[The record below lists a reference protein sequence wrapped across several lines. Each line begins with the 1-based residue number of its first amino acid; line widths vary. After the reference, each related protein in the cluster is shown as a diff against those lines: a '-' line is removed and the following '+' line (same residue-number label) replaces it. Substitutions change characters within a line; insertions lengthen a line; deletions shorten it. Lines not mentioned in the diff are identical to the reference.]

1 MEFTPT
7 RAAALA
13 RLAAFLPAAGRRY
26 AETRNADDGPAEG
39 GRGNVSQLS
48 PWLHAGLIAE
58 REVLEAVL
66 GQHAPR
72 AAEKFIAEVFWRIYF
87 KGYLEQRPAIW
98 ADYVTGRDGALAAL
112 DANAGLRTAYA
123 EATEGRTG
131 IEAFDVWAREL
142 VETGYLHNHARM
154 WFASIW
160 IFTLKLDW
168 RLGADVFLRHL
179 MDGDAASNTLSW
191 RWVAGL
197 HTKGKH
203 YLARADNIARYTAG
217 RPEGALAAS
226 GLAGD
231 EAEPLTEPQDYA
243 RQRLDLPAP
252 ATSADFAQP
261 FALLL
266 HDDAAHHVPLALPAA
281 PSLVIAAARPQ
292 ARSPG
297 GAGERALAFA
307 RGALAGG
314 MGEAAAAFGCAG
326 VEWRAGE
333 PLAPL
338 LAAAGVDRIALPY
351 LPAGWTRDALR
362 ADLAPLAA
370 AGRVTTLLGDL
381 DRTTWP
387 LAKAGFFGV
396 AKAIDGLLAEC
407 AIHGSTVGASTGH

>member
-1 MEFTPT
+1 MDLTPSRET
-7 RAAALA
+7 ALA

-26 AETRNADDGPAEG
+26 AETRNADDGPRAE

-48 PWLHAGLIAE
+48 PWLHAGVIGE
-58 REVLEAVL
+58 SEVLEAVL
-66 GQHAPR
+66 SAHSPR

-98 ADYVTGRDGALAAL
+98 DDYCSGRDGALAATE
-112 DANAGLRTAYA
+112 ANAGLRKAYA
-123 EATEGRTG
+123 EAVEGRTG
-131 IEAFDVWAREL
+131 IEAFDVWAKEL

-179 MDGDAASNTLSW
+179 MDADAASNTLSW

-203 YLARADNIARYTAG
+203 YLARADNIARYTSG
-217 RPEGALAAS
+217 RPGVALAAP

-231 EAEPLTEPQDYA
+231 EAEPLSEPQDYA
-243 RQRLDLPAP
+243 RRKLDLPPPVNA
-252 ATSADFAQP
+252 ADFVQP
-261 FALLL
+261 FALVL
-266 HDDAAHHVPLALPAA
+266 HDEGAHHAPLALPATPA
-281 PSLVIAAARPQ
+281 LVIGAARPE
-292 ARSPG
+292 ARSPAAPG
-297 GAGERALAFA
+297 PHALAFA
-307 RGALAGG
+307 QGALASG
-314 MGEAAAAFGCAG
+314 MAEAAAAFGCPA
-326 VEWRAGE
+326 VEWHAGE

-338 LAAAGVDRIALPY
+338 LAAAGVERVVLPY
-351 LPAGWTRDALR
+351 LPTGWTRDALWP
-362 ADLAPLAA
+362 DLAPLVA
-370 AGRVTTLLGDL
+370 AGQVTTLLADL
-381 DRTTWP
+381 DRATWP

-407 AIHGSTVGASTGH
+407 GIHGGG

>member
-1 MEFTPT
+1 MDFTPS
-7 RAAALA
+7 REAAQA
-13 RLAAFLPAAGRRY
+13 RLDRFLPAAGRHY
-26 AETRNADDGPAEG
+26 AETRNADDGPAEE

-48 PWLHAGLIAE
+48 PWLHAGLIGE
-58 REVLEAVL
+58 PELLEAVL
-66 GQHAPR
+66 SRHSPR

-98 ADYVTGRDGALAAL
+98 DDYRTGRDGALAAL
-112 DANAGLRTAYA
+112 ERNGGLRTAYA

-160 IFTLKLDW
+160 VFTMRLDW
-168 RLGADVFLRHL
+168 RLGADFFLRHL
-179 MDGDAASNTLSW
+179 MDADAASNTLSW

-217 RPEGALAAS
+217 RPGGALTAE
-226 GLAGD
+226 GLAED
-231 EAEPLTEPQDYA
+231 AEPLSESHDYG
-243 RQRLDLPAP
+243 RQKLDLPAP
-252 ATSADFAQP
+252 VSAADLAEP

-266 HDDAAHHVPLALPAA
+266 HDEAAHHAPLALPAA
-281 PSLVIAAARPQ
+281 PALVIGACRPE
-292 ARSPG
+292 ARSPAPIG
-297 GAGERALAFA
+297 SPALDFA
-307 RGALAGG
+307 TGALTGG
-314 MGEAAAAFGCAG
+314 MAETTSAFGCPA
-326 VEWRAGE
+326 VAWRAGE

-338 LAAAGVDRIALPY
+338 LAEAGVHRVALPY
-351 LPAGWTRDALR
+351 LPAGWTRDALWP
-362 ADLAPLAA
+362 DLAPLAA
-370 AGRVTTLLGDL
+370 EGRVVTLLGDL

-387 LAKAGFFGV
+387 LAKAGFFGI

-407 AIHGSTVGASTGH
+407 GIHGAG